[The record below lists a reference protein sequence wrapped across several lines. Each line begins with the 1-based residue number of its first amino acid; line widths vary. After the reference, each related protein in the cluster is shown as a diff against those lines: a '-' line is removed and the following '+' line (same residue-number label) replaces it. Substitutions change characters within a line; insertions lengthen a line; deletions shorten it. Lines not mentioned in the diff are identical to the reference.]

1 MADFRGVEGSG
12 KSYTVASLKMTIGG
26 DTLKLR
32 SVSPGGREVTQEHV
46 FTVGSRVP
54 VAIVTGPVKPR
65 EVTTVFDPLSFSTWN
80 RSRKGLA
87 TQRITITAVLME
99 TGLPTITLAYEQCG
113 TMGDEYPELKAGE
126 ATEFN
131 ATMKWLPTRMTV
143 DGQDLVEN

>member
-46 FTVGSRVP
+46 FVVGSRVP

-80 RSRKGLA
+80 RSRTNLA

-99 TGLPTITLAYEQCG
+99 PGLPTITLAYEQCG

-126 ATEFN
+126 STEFN
-131 ATMKWLPTRMTV
+131 SSMKWLPTRMTIDGKDLV
-143 DGQDLVEN
+143 DG